1 MNRRLFAALLV
12 AVPLVAAGAAYAQPA
27 PPPPGYAPGMIV
39 PPGPELYAP
48 MAPPAP
54 RVEPIPAPPP
64 GEVMVWH
71 PGHWQWEPHRREWVW
86 APGVYVER
94 PHRLAAWEPGHW
106 AHRRY
111 GWTWVPGHWK

>member
-1 MNRRLFAALLV
+1 MNRRRLVALLV
-12 AVPLVAAGAAYAQPA
+12 AAPLIAGAAQVHAQPA
-27 PPPPGYAPGMIV
+27 PPPGYPPGAIV
-39 PPGPELYAP
+39 PPGPEMYAP
-48 MAPPAP
+48 GAPPAV
-54 RVEPIPAPPP
+54 RVEPVPAPPP
-64 GEVMVWH
+64 GGAMVWH